1 MKENITIG
9 VLGIQGDIEEN
20 LAATKAV
27 LQNMRI
33 KGNVEQV
40 RYHEEVERVD
50 GLVLP
55 GGEST
60 VVSTLASMQGGEG
73 GELFQTIK
81 KRVSEGMPTMGI
93 CAGMILLSRRAYD
106 RVVGETKQKLLGALD
121 VVVERNAFGRQNESF
136 EVNLEMPA
144 LGKNRLKA
152 IFIRAPVVT
161 EIGTGVN
168 ILAELNGKIVAVMQK
183 NIIGT
188 SFHPELSDDYRIH
201 KHFVS
206 TVLDF
211 KKNKPAR

>member
-9 VLGIQGDIEEN
+9 VPGIQGDIEEN
-20 LAATKAV
+20 LAATKVA

-40 RYHEEVERVD
+40 RYHEEVEKVD

-60 VVSTLASMQGGEG
+60 VVSTLASMQGEG

-81 KRVSEGMPTMGI
+81 KQVSEGMPIMGI
-93 CAGMILLSRRAYD
+93 CAGMILLSRRVYD

-136 EVNLEMPA
+136 EVNLEVPT
-144 LGKNRLKA
+144 LGKSRLKA
-152 IFIRAPVVT
+152 IFIRAPVVA

-168 ILAELNGKIVAVMQK
+168 IMAELNGKIVAVTQK

-201 KHFVS
+201 KQFVS
-206 TVLDF
+206 TVLNF

>member
-20 LAATKAV
+20 LAATKVA
-27 LQNMRI
+27 LQNMKV

-40 RYHEEVERVD
+40 RYHEEVEKVD

-60 VVSTLASMQGGEG
+60 VVSTLASMQGEG

-81 KRVSEGMPTMGI
+81 KQVSEGMPIMGI

-136 EVNLEMPA
+136 EVNLEMPT

-152 IFIRAPVVT
+152 IFIRAPVVV

-201 KHFVS
+201 KQFVRYGS
-206 TVLDF
+206 KL
-211 KKNKPAR
+211 

>member
-1 MKENITIG
+1 LKENITIG

-20 LAATKAV
+20 LAATKVA

-40 RYHEEVERVD
+40 RYHEEVEKVD

-60 VVSTLASMQGGEG
+60 VVSTLASMQGEG

-81 KRVSEGMPTMGI
+81 KQVSEGMPIMGI

-136 EVNLEMPA
+136 EVNLEVPT
-144 LGKNRLKA
+144 LGKGRLKA
-152 IFIRAPVVT
+152 IFIRAPVVA

-168 ILAELNGKIVAVMQK
+168 IMAELNGKIVAVTQK

-201 KHFVS
+201 KQFVS
-206 TVLDF
+206 TVLNF

>member
-20 LAATKAV
+20 LAATKVA

-33 KGNVEQV
+33 KGNAEQV
-40 RYHEEVERVD
+40 RYHEEVEKVD

-60 VVSTLASMQGGEG
+60 VVSTLASMQGEG

-81 KRVSEGMPTMGI
+81 KQVSEGMPIMGI

-136 EVNLEMPA
+136 EVNLEVPT
-144 LGKNRLKA
+144 LGKSRLKA
-152 IFIRAPVVT
+152 IFIRAPVVA

-201 KHFVS
+201 KQFVS
-206 TVLDF
+206 TVLNF

>member
-1 MKENITIG
+1 LKENITIG

-20 LAATKAV
+20 LAATKVA

-33 KGNVEQV
+33 KGKVEQV
-40 RYHEEVERVD
+40 RYHEEVEKVD

-60 VVSTLASMQGGEG
+60 VVSTLASMQGEG

-81 KRVSEGMPTMGI
+81 KRVSEGMPIMGI

-168 ILAELNGKIVAVMQK
+168 IMAELNGKIVAVMQK

-188 SFHPELSDDYRIH
+188 SFHPELLDDYRIH
-201 KHFVS
+201 KQFVS
-206 TVLDF
+206 TVLNF

>member
-20 LAATKAV
+20 LAATKVA
-27 LQNMRI
+27 LQNMKV

-40 RYHEEVERVD
+40 RYHEEVEKVD

-60 VVSTLASMQGGEG
+60 VVSTLASMQGEG

-81 KRVSEGMPTMGI
+81 KQVSEGMPIMGI

-152 IFIRAPVVT
+152 IFIRAPVVV

-201 KHFVS
+201 KQFVS
-206 TVLDF
+206 TVLNF

>member
-1 MKENITIG
+1 LKENITIG

-20 LAATKAV
+20 LAATKVA

-40 RYHEEVERVD
+40 RYHDEVEKVD

-60 VVSTLASMQGGEG
+60 VVSTLASMQGEG

-81 KRVSEGMPTMGI
+81 KQVSEGMPIMGI

-136 EVNLEMPA
+136 EVNLEVPT
-144 LGKNRLKA
+144 LGKGRLKA
-152 IFIRAPVVT
+152 IFIRAPVVA

-168 ILAELNGKIVAVMQK
+168 IMAELNGKIVAVMQK

-201 KHFVS
+201 KQFVS
-206 TVLDF
+206 TVLNF

>member
-20 LAATKAV
+20 LAATKVA

-60 VVSTLASMQGGEG
+60 VVSTLASMQGEG

-81 KRVSEGMPTMGI
+81 KQVSEGMPIMGI

-136 EVNLEMPA
+136 EVNLEMPV
-144 LGKNRLKA
+144 LGKNILKA

-201 KHFVS
+201 KQFVS

-211 KKNKPAR
+211 KKNKPARQ

>member
-1 MKENITIG
+1 LKENITIG

-20 LAATKAV
+20 LAATKVA
-27 LQNMRI
+27 LQNIRI

-40 RYHEEVERVD
+40 RYHDEVEKVD

-60 VVSTLASMQGGEG
+60 VVSTLASMQGEG
-73 GELFQTIK
+73 GELFQKIK
-81 KRVSEGMPTMGI
+81 KQVSEGMPIMGI

-136 EVNLEMPA
+136 EVNLEVPT
-144 LGKNRLKA
+144 LGKSRLKA

-201 KHFVS
+201 KQFVS

>member
-1 MKENITIG
+1 LKENITIG

-40 RYHEEVERVD
+40 RYHEEVEKVD

-60 VVSTLASMQGGEG
+60 VVSTLASMQGEG

-81 KRVSEGMPTMGI
+81 KRVSEGMPIMGI

-201 KHFVS
+201 KQFVS
-206 TVLDF
+206 TVLNF

>member
-20 LAATKAV
+20 LAATKVA

-40 RYHEEVERVD
+40 RYHEEVEKVD

-60 VVSTLASMQGGEG
+60 VVSTLASMQGEG

-81 KRVSEGMPTMGI
+81 KQVSEGMPIMGI

-136 EVNLEMPA
+136 EVNLEVPT
-144 LGKNRLKA
+144 LGKSRLKA
-152 IFIRAPVVT
+152 IFIRAPVVA

-168 ILAELNGKIVAVMQK
+168 IMAELNGKIVAVTQK

-201 KHFVS
+201 KQFVS
-206 TVLDF
+206 TVLNF

>member
-20 LAATKAV
+20 LAATKVA

-40 RYHEEVERVD
+40 RYHEEVEKVD

-60 VVSTLASMQGGEG
+60 VLSTLASMQGEG

-81 KRVSEGMPTMGI
+81 KQVSEGMPIMGI

-136 EVNLEMPA
+136 EVTLEVPT
-144 LGKNRLKA
+144 LGKGRLKA
-152 IFIRAPVVT
+152 IFIRAPVVA
-161 EIGTGVN
+161 EIGIGVN
-168 ILAELNGKIVAVMQK
+168 IMAELNGKIVAVTQK

-201 KHFVS
+201 KQFVS
-206 TVLDF
+206 TVLNF

>member
-1 MKENITIG
+1 LKENITIG

-60 VVSTLASMQGGEG
+60 VVSTLASMQGEG

-81 KRVSEGMPTMGI
+81 KQVSEGMPIMGI
-93 CAGMILLSRRAYD
+93 CAGIYSF
-106 RVVGETKQKLLGALD
+106 QD
-121 VVVERNAFGRQNESF
+121 V
-136 EVNLEMPA
+136 LM
-144 LGKNRLKA
+144 
-152 IFIRAPVVT
+152 T
-161 EIGTGVN
+161 EW
-168 ILAELNGKIVAVMQK
+168 
-183 NIIGT
+183 
-188 SFHPELSDDYRIH
+188 
-201 KHFVS
+201 
-206 TVLDF
+206 
-211 KKNKPAR
+211 

>member
-1 MKENITIG
+1 LKENITIG

-20 LAATKAV
+20 LAATKVA

-40 RYHEEVERVD
+40 RYHEEVEKVD

-60 VVSTLASMQGGEG
+60 VVSTLASMQGEG

-81 KRVSEGMPTMGI
+81 KQVSEGMPIMGI

-136 EVNLEMPA
+136 EVNLEVPT
-144 LGKNRLKA
+144 LGKGRLKA

-201 KHFVS
+201 KQFVS
-206 TVLDF
+206 TVLNF

>member
-20 LAATKAV
+20 LAATKVA
-27 LQNMRI
+27 LQDMRI

-40 RYHEEVERVD
+40 RYHEEVEKVD

-60 VVSTLASMQGGEG
+60 VVSTLASMQGEG

-81 KRVSEGMPTMGI
+81 KQVSEGMPIMGI

-136 EVNLEMPA
+136 EVNLEVPT
-144 LGKNRLKA
+144 LGKSRLKA
-152 IFIRAPVVT
+152 IFIRAPVVA

-168 ILAELNGKIVAVMQK
+168 IMAELNGKIVAVTQK

-201 KHFVS
+201 KQFVS
-206 TVLDF
+206 TVLNF

>member
-1 MKENITIG
+1 LKENITIG

-20 LAATKAV
+20 LAATKVA

-60 VVSTLASMQGGEG
+60 VVSTLASMQGEG

-81 KRVSEGMPTMGI
+81 KRVSEGMPIMGI

-106 RVVGETKQKLLGALD
+106 RVVGETKQKLFGALD

-136 EVNLEMPA
+136 EVNLEMPT
-144 LGKNRLKA
+144 LGKNKLKA
-152 IFIRAPVVT
+152 IFIRAPVVA

-201 KHFVS
+201 KQFVS
-206 TVLDF
+206 TVLNF

>member
-1 MKENITIG
+1 LKENITIG

-20 LAATKAV
+20 LAATKVA

-40 RYHEEVERVD
+40 RYHEEVEKVD

-60 VVSTLASMQGGEG
+60 VLSTLASMQGEG

-81 KRVSEGMPTMGI
+81 KQVSEGMPIMGI

-136 EVNLEMPA
+136 EVNLEVPT
-144 LGKNRLKA
+144 LGKGRLKA
-152 IFIRAPVVT
+152 IFIRAPVVA

-168 ILAELNGKIVAVMQK
+168 IMAELNGKIVAVTQK

-201 KHFVS
+201 KQFVS
-206 TVLDF
+206 TVLNF

>member
-1 MKENITIG
+1 LKENITIG

-20 LAATKAV
+20 LAATKVA

-33 KGNVEQV
+33 KGNAEQV
-40 RYHEEVERVD
+40 RYHEEVEKVD

-60 VVSTLASMQGGEG
+60 VVSTLASMQGEG

-81 KRVSEGMPTMGI
+81 KQVSEGMPIMGI

-136 EVNLEMPA
+136 EVNLEVPT
-144 LGKNRLKA
+144 LGKSRLKA
-152 IFIRAPVVT
+152 IFIRAPVVA

-168 ILAELNGKIVAVMQK
+168 IMAELNGKIVAVTQK

-201 KHFVS
+201 KQFVS
-206 TVLDF
+206 TVLNF

>member
-1 MKENITIG
+1 LKENITIG

-20 LAATKAV
+20 LAATKVA

-40 RYHEEVERVD
+40 RYHDEVEKVD

-60 VVSTLASMQGGEG
+60 VVSTLASMQGEG

-81 KRVSEGMPTMGI
+81 KQVSEGMPIMGI

-136 EVNLEMPA
+136 EVNLEVST
-144 LGKNRLKA
+144 LGKSRLKA

-168 ILAELNGKIVAVMQK
+168 ILAELNGKIVAVTQK

-201 KHFVS
+201 KQFVS
-206 TVLDF
+206 TVLNF

>member
-1 MKENITIG
+1 LKENITIG

-20 LAATKAV
+20 LAATKVA

-40 RYHEEVERVD
+40 RYHEEVEKVD

-60 VVSTLASMQGGEG
+60 VVSTLASMQGEG

-81 KRVSEGMPTMGI
+81 KQVSEGMPIMGI

-136 EVNLEMPA
+136 EVNLEVPTV
-144 LGKNRLKA
+144 GKSRLKA
-152 IFIRAPVVT
+152 IFIRAPVVA

-168 ILAELNGKIVAVMQK
+168 IMAELNGKIVAVTQK

-201 KHFVS
+201 KQFVS
-206 TVLDF
+206 TVLNF
-211 KKNKPAR
+211 KKNKPNR

>member
-1 MKENITIG
+1 LKENITIG

-20 LAATKAV
+20 LAATKVA

-33 KGNVEQV
+33 KGIVEQV
-40 RYHEEVERVD
+40 RYHDEVEKVD

-60 VVSTLASMQGGEG
+60 VLSTLASMQGEG

-81 KRVSEGMPTMGI
+81 KQVSEGMPIMGI

-168 ILAELNGKIVAVMQK
+168 IMAELNGKIVAVTKK
-183 NIIGT
+183 NIIGS
-188 SFHPELSDDYRIH
+188 SFNPELSDDYRIH
-201 KHFVS
+201 KQFVS
-206 TVLDF
+206 TVLNF

>member
-1 MKENITIG
+1 LKENITIG

-20 LAATKAV
+20 LAATKVA

-40 RYHEEVERVD
+40 RYHEEVEKVD

-60 VVSTLASMQGGEG
+60 VLSTLASMQGEG

-81 KRVSEGMPTMGI
+81 KRVSEGMPIMGI

-136 EVNLEMPA
+136 EVNLEVPT
-144 LGKNRLKA
+144 LGKGRLKA
-152 IFIRAPVVT
+152 IFIRAPVVA

-168 ILAELNGKIVAVMQK
+168 IMAELNGKIVAVTQK

-201 KHFVS
+201 KQFVS
-206 TVLDF
+206 TVLNF